1 MHSKRAISKFHGEK
15 QFIAK
20 LCVQMQRQGE
30 MWRRVQVWQQGEMR
44 RQSVAPCRHR
54 VSQTFVREMGRQKR
68 YSVACLMDKASI

>member
-44 RQSVAPCRHR
+44 VKVWRHAG
-54 VSQTFVREMGRQKR
+54 TALAKR
-68 YSVACLMDKASI
+68 LFAKWVVKNGIQWPV